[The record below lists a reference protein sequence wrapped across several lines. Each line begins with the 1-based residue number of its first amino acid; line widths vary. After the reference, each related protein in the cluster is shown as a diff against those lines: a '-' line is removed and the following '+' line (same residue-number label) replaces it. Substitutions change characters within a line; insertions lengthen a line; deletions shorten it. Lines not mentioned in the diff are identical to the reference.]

1 MQSICWK
8 DFWVFRLI
16 KYKTVGDDL
25 TKSMYF
31 YFGEIVMSF
40 LGCAMA
46 INGEKLPE
54 VCWTPTN
61 PVRRGGGNTVEMQL
75 PSLTYHLPSLTYH
88 LLAKHWHQGMVK
100 CTWNAK
106 CSKYIFSPFC
116 CHSCLTSKFVRVLT
130 VTKYLSWVPLPS
142 LWEVD
147 LTTQVSW
154 KTTRCFTNVNLLGTS
169 LGYGLWAP

>member
-25 TKSMYF
+25 TKSMDF
-31 YFGEIVMSF
+31 YFGEIVVSF

-54 VCWTPTN
+54 ACWTPTN
-61 PVRRGGGNTVEMQL
+61 PVRWGGGNTVEMQM
-75 PSLTYHLPSLTYH
+75 PSLIYH
-88 LLAKHWHQGMVK
+88 LLAKHWHQCMVK

-116 CHSCLTSKFVRVLT
+116 CHSCLTSKFVSVLT

-142 LWEVD
+142 WEVD

-154 KTTRCFTNVNLLGTS
+154 TTTRCFTNVNLLGTS